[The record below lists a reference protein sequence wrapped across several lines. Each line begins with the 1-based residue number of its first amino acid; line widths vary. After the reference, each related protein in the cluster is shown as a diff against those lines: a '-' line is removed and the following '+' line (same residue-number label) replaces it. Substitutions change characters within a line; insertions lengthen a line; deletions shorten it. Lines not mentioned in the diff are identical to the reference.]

1 MHENLERDEVV
12 KGSSERAFGL
22 VFFVAFVIGL
32 APWLEGHRR
41 CRIWALVLAIVLTLA
56 LF

>member
-22 VFFVAFVIGL
+22 VFFVAFLFIGL
-32 APWLEGHRR
+32 ARGSEGQ
-41 CRIWALVLAIVLTLA
+41 
-56 LF
+56 